1 MKILFNWIEFDDVE
15 NSFCSH
21 FKNEYIKKALVEIFD
36 SQRWRFWICADVIDG
51 GGWRAT
57 SVHGNAS
64 CRKSFA
70 KRVNQVH
77 SSCAV
82 CIRESTSIL
91 IASTVWH
98 EEFSRDENITTNV
111 QPIPYW
117 MGCAHVATVQRT
129 SSSCS
134 CSRSMLYKIENP
146 YRFSMPISSIYYV
159 VQVLFKQ
166 IINFPG
172 WLLLLFFFPCF
183 FLQHQFC
190 CTCVAFLYG
199 VTSPKHTIEESCLPC
214 GWKSSVVCEF
224 IRRYSHTSKKRIKR
238 KS

>member
-21 FKNEYIKKALVEIFD
+21 FKNEYIKKVLVDIFN

-91 IASTVWH
+91 IAVLCGIKNFQ
-98 EEFSRDENITTNV
+98 EMKISRQT
-111 QPIPYW
+111 Y
-117 MGCAHVATVQRT
+117 
-129 SSSCS
+129 
-134 CSRSMLYKIENP
+134 SRSPIGWAVHIQRLYNALLVHVHVHVQCYIKSKIHIDSP
-146 YRFSMPISSIYYV
+146 CLS
-159 VQVLFKQ
+159 QVY
-166 IINFPG
+166 I
-172 WLLLLFFFPCF
+172 
-183 FLQHQFC
+183 
-190 CTCVAFLYG
+190 T
-199 VTSPKHTIEESCLPC
+199 
-214 GWKSSVVCEF
+214 
-224 IRRYSHTSKKRIKR
+224 
-238 KS
+238 